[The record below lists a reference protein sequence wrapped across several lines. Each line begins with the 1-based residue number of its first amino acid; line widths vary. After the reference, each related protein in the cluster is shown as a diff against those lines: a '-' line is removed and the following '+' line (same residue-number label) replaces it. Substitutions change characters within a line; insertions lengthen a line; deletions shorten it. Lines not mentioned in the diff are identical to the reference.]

1 MALPPTIPTSFIPHA
16 ASSAP
21 AHKFRG
27 DLTGA
32 FGFFAYGVLALVF
45 VLALSIFFYGRILDS
60 RKISK
65 DAELA
70 SAQAAIDPVTV
81 DNFVRLRNRL
91 NSSKSLMNGHAAF
104 SGFFSAL
111 ERLLPAS
118 TRFTT
123 LHLSRSDVGPS
134 KIEGTGTAKSFN
146 ALAAASNAFATDG
159 RIKDAIFSN
168 ISVNKDGTVS
178 FALSATI
185 DPKLITFEP
194 TSATNAFAP
203 AAPEVPAQVA
213 PATPVNNA
221 AATSSATRP

>member
-16 ASSAP
+16 ASAP

-45 VLALSIFFYGRILDS
+45 VLALGIFFYGRILDS
-60 RKISK
+60 SKTSK
-65 DAELA
+65 DAALA

-81 DNFVRLRNRL
+81 ENFVRLRNRL
-91 NSSKSLMNGHAAF
+91 SSSKKLLDGHSAF
-104 SGFFSAL
+104 SGFFSTL
-111 ERLLPAS
+111 EKLLPAS

-123 LHLSRSDVGPS
+123 LHLSLSDGGPS
-134 KIEGTGTAKSFN
+134 KIEGAGMARSFN

-168 ISVNKDGTVS
+168 ISVNKDSTVS
-178 FALSATI
+178 FALSATL
-185 DPKLITFEP
+185 DPKLIIFEP
-194 TSATNAFAP
+194 SAAMSAFVP
-203 AAPEVPAQVA
+203 AAPAG
-213 PATPVNNA
+213 NA
-221 AATSSATRP
+221 AATSSPTSPKATQGTAPTP